1 MPEEPEKVEK
11 AINLLWSIDEIIIML
26 QQLRERL
33 RRLAERDG
41 PPRKPGK
48 TR

>member
-1 MPEEPEKVEK
+1 MPEEPEETPV
-11 AINLLWSIDEIIIML
+11 NLLWSIDEVIIAL

-33 RRLAERDG
+33 RRMVQQDG
-41 PPRKPGK
+41 PPRKPRK